1 MFDLFFQPP
10 LLLWLPNTSF
20 PEMIVKKKNVGA
32 VVVFADEFFFL
43 TKSRMLF
50 VPFGRVS
57 CWLVIRVMLRQSSSH
72 HAWSHLLLPGPATD
86 VMGQHPFADAELKWL
101 QGTPSQAVRW
111 PVRLCVSIFNK
122 KKKKFTV
129 HENDCFRK
137 WCFMDNSMFGMPY
150 QQNKQTVKPLT
161 HRCHVFWCVDFLD
174 CCFELTWR
182 IDNCAFLKPGI
193 FTSGR
198 FVVNKSK
205 YVNSNFHSAATPSN
219 MR

>member
-101 QGTPSQAVRW
+101 QGNPSQAVRW
-111 PVRLCVSIFNK
+111 PVRLCVSIFNNNK
-122 KKKKFTV
+122 KNSLYMKMTV
-129 HENDCFRK
+129 SGNDALWIIQCLGCHISK
-137 WCFMDNSMFGMPY
+137 T
-150 QQNKQTVKPLT
+150 NKQLNLWLIGAMYSDVWI
-161 HRCHVFWCVDFLD
+161 FW
-174 CCFELTWR
+174 T
-182 IDNCAFLKPGI
+182 
-193 FTSGR
+193 
-198 FVVNKSK
+198 
-205 YVNSNFHSAATPSN
+205 AALNWLGGSTIVHF
-219 MR
+219 